1 MKGVKNVKKYLK
13 LIFFLFIIP
22 LSFFPHLE
30 VRGDN
35 ELVYHAKIDNEVT
48 KGLYAYLERAVKGAE
63 DDGAKAIIFEIDT
76 YGGSVIAADDIGK
89 LLNNTKLRTIA
100 YINPNAISAGA
111 FIALNMDE
119 IYMSPTAKIG
129 SAKVITSDGNAA
141 DEKSQSFWLA
151 AMKTAAEQNGRDPIY
166 AMAMVDSSIELPDHP
181 NFSFQDGLL
190 TLTSSQALEV
200 GYSEGIVNS
209 FDELIQ
215 KLGFETAEIKPFE
228 KTLSN
233 WIAEFVTNSYVVPI
247 LLSIGSLGLIIEL
260 YSPGFGFPGFMG
272 VLSLLLFFYGHMI
285 AGLAGLESIILFVL
299 GIILLVIELFVPGG
313 ILGFLGF
320 GSIILSILLAGE
332 NVYSM
337 AINLIIAILV
347 AVMAMV
353 ILVKIFKK
361 RIRLFDKI
369 VLKDATTTEQGYI
382 SNQSRTDLLNRTG
395 ITITPLR
402 PSGTIMI
409 DNERID
415 AVTEGGFI
423 AAGSNVQV
431 VEVEGVRV
439 VVREIKD

>member
-1 MKGVKNVKKYLK
+1 
-13 LIFFLFIIP
+13 
-22 LSFFPHLE
+22 
-30 VRGDN
+30 
-35 ELVYHAKIDNEVT
+35 
-48 KGLYAYLERAVKGAE
+48 
-63 DDGAKAIIFEIDT
+63 
-76 YGGSVIAADDIGK
+76 
-89 LLNNTKLRTIA
+89 
-100 YINPNAISAGA
+100 
-111 FIALNMDE
+111 
-119 IYMSPTAKIG
+119 
-129 SAKVITSDGNAA
+129 
-141 DEKSQSFWLA
+141 
-151 AMKTAAEQNGRDPIY
+151 
-166 AMAMVDSSIELPDHP
+166 
-181 NFSFQDGLL
+181 
-190 TLTSSQALEV
+190 
-200 GYSEGIVNS
+200 
-209 FDELIQ
+209 
-215 KLGFETAEIKPFE
+215 
-228 KTLSN
+228 
-233 WIAEFVTNSYVVPI
+233 
-247 LLSIGSLGLIIEL
+247 
-260 YSPGFGFPGFMG
+260 
-272 VLSLLLFFYGHMI
+272 MI

>member
-48 KGLYAYLERAVKGAE
+48 KGLYAYLERAVKEAE